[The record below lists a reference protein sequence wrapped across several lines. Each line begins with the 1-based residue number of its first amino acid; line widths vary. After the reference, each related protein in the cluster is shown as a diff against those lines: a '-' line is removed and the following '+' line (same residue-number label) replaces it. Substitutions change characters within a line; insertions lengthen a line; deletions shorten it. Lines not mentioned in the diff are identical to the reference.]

1 MPKAHTPTLAN
12 WLSLFALIV
21 FWGTSFMFISLSL
34 ESFTPIGIVSMRVLL
49 AAIVLT
55 LVMYLR
61 GLRLPLTG
69 LAWLV
74 FLIFG
79 IVGNLL
85 PFYLISTGQKEVSSG
100 IAGLLMAVMPL
111 ATMVLAHYFVAGE
124 SLNRFKVMG
133 FMLGISGV
141 AIILWPSIV
150 GGHSDLL
157 SSLLIL
163 LAALSYALNTILVR
177 RLPSFDPVVSS
188 SGVMIIASL
197 IMVPLWL
204 ATEAPLQQEYSLTAL
219 LSMFWLGIGPTGIAT
234 LILFAVITSA
244 GPTFLSYINYV
255 IPVVAY
261 FTGALILGEALEW
274 RSLGALLL
282 IIIGI
287 ALTRR
292 VPGRYKIS

>member
-1 MPKAHTPTLAN
+1 MSKAHTPTLAN
-12 WLSLFALIV
+12 WLSLMALILL
-21 FWGTSFMFISLSL
+21 WGTSFMFISLSL
-34 ESFTPIGIVSMRVLL
+34 ESFSPIGIVAMRVLL
-49 AAIVLT
+49 AAMVLT
-55 LVMYLR
+55 LVMSLR

-69 LAWLV
+69 LAWLI
-74 FLIFG
+74 FLIFS
-79 IVGNLL
+79 IFGNLL

-124 SLNRFKVMG
+124 SLNRFKVLG
-133 FMLGISGV
+133 FLLGISGV
-141 AIILWPSIV
+141 AIILWPSVV

-157 SSLLIL
+157 SSVLIL

-188 SGVMIIASL
+188 SGVMIVASL
-197 IMVPLWL
+197 MMVPFWL
-204 ATEAPLQQEYSLTAL
+204 VTELPWRQEYSLTAF
-219 LSMFWLGIGPTGIAT
+219 LSMLWLGIGPTGIAT
-234 LILFAVITSA
+234 LIFFAVIKSA
-244 GPTFLSYINYV
+244 GPTFLSYNNYV

-292 VPGRYKIS
+292 MPRRA